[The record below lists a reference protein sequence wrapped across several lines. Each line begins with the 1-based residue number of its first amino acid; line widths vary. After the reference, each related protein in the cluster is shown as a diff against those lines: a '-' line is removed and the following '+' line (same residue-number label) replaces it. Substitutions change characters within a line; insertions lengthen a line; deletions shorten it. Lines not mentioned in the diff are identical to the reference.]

1 MDRQPTWFGGM
12 RVRFPSRQQIT
23 LAEKTQGTVQT
34 KTMRTMKEM
43 IEMLFDDNKSF
54 DGMPWWFYAFVC
66 PLGLI
71 ALMAIAGTL
80 S

>member
-1 MDRQPTWFGGM
+1 
-12 RVRFPSRQQIT
+12 
-23 LAEKTQGTVQT
+23 
-34 KTMRTMKEM
+34 MKEW
-43 IEMLFDDNKSF
+43 IYMLFDDNKSF
-54 DGMPWWFYAFVC
+54 DKAPWWVYAFIC

>member
-1 MDRQPTWFGGM
+1 
-12 RVRFPSRQQIT
+12 
-23 LAEKTQGTVQT
+23 
-34 KTMRTMKEM
+34 MKEF
-43 IEMLFDDNKSF
+43 IDMLMSDNKSL

>member
-1 MDRQPTWFGGM
+1 
-12 RVRFPSRQQIT
+12 
-23 LAEKTQGTVQT
+23 
-34 KTMRTMKEM
+34 MKEF
-43 IEMLFDDNKSF
+43 IDMLMDDNKSF
-54 DGMPWWFYAFVC
+54 DGMPWWVYAFVC

>member
-1 MDRQPTWFGGM
+1 
-12 RVRFPSRQQIT
+12 
-23 LAEKTQGTVQT
+23 
-34 KTMRTMKEM
+34 MKELVD
-43 IEMLFDDNKSF
+43 MLFDDNKSF
-54 DGMPWWFYAFVC
+54 DGAHWWVYVFVC